1 MDRNLSS
8 QQPGRHRRVR
18 TPAVLQMEA
27 TECGAA
33 SLAIVF
39 AYHDLWVP
47 LEVLRSACG
56 VSRDGSRASSML
68 AAAREYG
75 MVAKGWRKTVGD
87 LAAMSPPYIV
97 FWQFHHFL
105 VVEGLNVRQGR
116 VWLNDPASGRRRISL
131 EEFRAAYSGVCLTLE
146 PGPEFRKVGHPP
158 SLIRSVLPR
167 IRGAKTTLVYI
178 GLASIL
184 LVVPGIA
191 IPAFA
196 KAFVDRVLITGTQS
210 WLIPLVIGL
219 AITAVLRGVL
229 AWLQQIQLA
238 RLESKLALTQMT
250 RFFWHVLRLDMAFY
264 GQRHPGDISYRVM
277 ANDRLAALLSGE
289 FAVHA
294 AGLLRIVFFAVVMFA
309 YDASLAAIAITL
321 SLLNLVALI
330 FVARQN
336 EDMSH
341 GLARERS
348 LLQGTAVGGIALIET
363 LKASGTEPD
372 YFRRFTGQLAGY
384 INMQQGIAV
393 KSSLLQLL
401 PSALN
406 DITKAAILGIGGLR
420 VMHGGMTVGDVVA
433 FQTLMTTF
441 SEPVNGLVRFANQLQ
456 TAKGDIARLDDV
468 ASYPPA
474 PGLTVSPALA
484 GETKQGKL
492 AGAIEMRGVN
502 FGYDR
507 LAPAL
512 LHDLYLAVRP
522 GQMVAIVG
530 ASGSGKSTAAKLLT
544 GLYQPWTGEVRYDD
558 IPLANIAHQRFAASV
573 GVVDQEIVLFGGT
586 VRDNLTLW
594 DPAIADVDIA
604 DALRDTGMLDV
615 VSRRPGGIDGKV
627 LEAGKNYSGGQRQRL
642 EIARALTARP
652 AVLVL
657 DEATSA
663 LDTISEAY
671 ILERIRL
678 RGVTCVLIAHRLSTV
693 RTCDQVIV
701 FDQGRIVQQGTHDAL
716 IQTDGPYRRLV
727 NVEEEIEV

>member
-8 QQPGRHRRVR
+8 RPVR
-18 TPAVLQMEA
+18 TPTVLQMEA

-39 AYHDLWVP
+39 AYYGLWVP

-68 AAAREYG
+68 AVAREYG
-75 MVAKGWRKTVGD
+75 MIAKGWRKTVDD
-87 LAAMSPPYIV
+87 LAGMPPPYIV
-97 FWQFHHFL
+97 FWQSHHFL
-105 VVEGLNVRQGR
+105 VVEGIDQSR

-131 EEFRAAYSGVCLTLE
+131 QEFRAAYSGVCLTLK
-146 PGPEFRKVGHPP
+146 PGPEFRKAGRPP

-167 IRGAKTTLVYI
+167 IRASKTTLVYI
-178 GLASIL
+178 SLVSTL

-264 GQRHPGDISYRVM
+264 SQRHPGDISYRVM

-289 FAVHA
+289 LAVHA

-309 YDASLAAIAITL
+309 YDASLAAIAIAL
-321 SLLNLVALI
+321 SLLNLVALL

-348 LLQGTAVGGIALIET
+348 LLQSTAVGGIALIET

-384 INMQQGIAV
+384 VNMQQGIAV

-406 DITKAAILGIGGLR
+406 GITKAVILGMGGLR

-433 FQTLMTTF
+433 FQSLMTTF
-441 SEPVNGLVRFANQLQ
+441 SEPVNGLVRFANRLQ

-468 ASYPPA
+468 AFYPPA
-474 PGLTVSPALA
+474 PRLTGSPAPS
-484 GETKQGKL
+484 GETKHGKL
-492 AGAIEMRGVN
+492 GGSIEMRGVS

-507 LAPAL
+507 LGPAL
-512 LHDLYLAVRP
+512 IHDLDLAVRP

-558 IPLANIAHQRFAASV
+558 VPLVNIAHQRFAASV

-594 DPAIADVDIA
+594 DSAIADADIA
-604 DALRDTGMLDV
+604 EALRDTGMLDV
-615 VSRRPGGIDGKV
+615 VSRRPGGIDGQV

-652 AVLVL
+652 AVLIL

-663 LDTISEAY
+663 LDTISESY
-671 ILERIRL
+671 ILQRIRL
-678 RGVTCVLIAHRLSTV
+678 RAVTCVLIAHRLSTV
-693 RTCDQVIV
+693 RTCDQIIV
-701 FDQGRIVQQGTHDAL
+701 LDQGRIVQQGTHAAL
-716 IQTDGPYRRLV
+716 IEEDGPYRSLV
-727 NVEEEIEV
+727 NVEDEIEV

>member
-1 MDRNLSS
+1 MDRNLNS
-8 QQPGRHRRVR
+8 GRVR
-18 TPAVLQMEA
+18 TPTVLQMEA

-33 SLAIVF
+33 SLAIIF

-75 MVAKGWRKTVGD
+75 MIAKGWRKTVDD

-116 VWLNDPASGRRRISL
+116 AWLNDPASGRRSISL
-131 EEFRAAYSGVCLTLE
+131 HEFRAAYSGVCLTLE
-146 PGPEFRKVGHPP
+146 PGPEFRKAGRPP

-167 IRGAKTTLVYI
+167 IRGSKTTLVYI
-178 GLASIL
+178 SLASIL

-264 GQRHPGDISYRVM
+264 SQRHPGDISYRVM

-294 AGLLRIVFFAVVMFA
+294 AGLLRIAFFAVVMFA
-309 YDASLAAIAITL
+309 YDAGLAAIAIAL
-321 SLLNLVALI
+321 SLLNLVALV

-406 DITKAAILGIGGLR
+406 GITKAAILGMGGLR

-433 FQTLMTTF
+433 FQSLMTTF

-468 ASYPPA
+468 AFYPPA
-474 PGLTVSPALA
+474 PGLTGSPSLS

-492 AGAIEMRGVN
+492 AGAIEMRGVS

-507 LAPAL
+507 LGPAL
-512 LHDLYLAVRP
+512 IHDLYLAIRP

-594 DPAIADVDIA
+594 DAAIAEVDIA

-652 AVLVL
+652 AVLIL

-678 RGVTCVLIAHRLSTV
+678 RRVTCVLIAHRLSTV

-701 FDQGRIVQQGTHDAL
+701 VEQGRIVQQGTHDAL

>member
-8 QQPGRHRRVR
+8 GRVR
-18 TPAVLQMEA
+18 TPTVLQMEA

-33 SLAIVF
+33 SLAIMF

-47 LEVLRSACG
+47 FEVLRSACG

-75 MVAKGWRKTVGD
+75 MIAKGWRKTVDD

-116 VWLNDPASGRRRISL
+116 AWLNDPASGRRSISL
-131 EEFRAAYSGVCLTLE
+131 HEFRAAYSGVCLTLE
-146 PGPEFRKVGHPP
+146 PGPEFRKAGRPP

-167 IRGAKTTLVYI
+167 IRGSKTTLVYI
-178 GLASIL
+178 SLASIL

-264 GQRHPGDISYRVM
+264 SQRHPGDISYRVM

-294 AGLLRIVFFAVVMFA
+294 AGLLRIAFFAVVMFA
-309 YDASLAAIAITL
+309 YDAGLAAIAIAL
-321 SLLNLVALI
+321 SLLNLVALV

-406 DITKAAILGIGGLR
+406 GITKAAILGMGGLR

-433 FQTLMTTF
+433 FQSLMTTF

-468 ASYPPA
+468 AFYPPA
-474 PGLTVSPALA
+474 PGLTGSPSLS

-492 AGAIEMRGVN
+492 AGAIEMRGVS

-507 LAPAL
+507 LGPAL
-512 LHDLYLAVRP
+512 IHDLYLAIRP

-594 DPAIADVDIA
+594 DAAIAEVDIA

-652 AVLVL
+652 AVLIL

-678 RGVTCVLIAHRLSTV
+678 RRVTCVLIAHRLSTV

-701 FDQGRIVQQGTHDAL
+701 VEQGRIVQQGTHDAL